1 MITYIDMLYVQCLI
15 CGCNFFNKEV
25 ITNETLFKKIF
36 PYEKW
41 HYKYNEDPELLIENT
56 SNGEDIDDKLSNSIR
71 TMPLY
76 DWLEKIVAITPKGLV
91 DITNV
96 EDNSH
101 RLVFFDDNGNEYDP
115 YWVNDETYK
124 QKPYIM
130 HKSCYQLLKK
140 NGYDM
145 SYNSF
150 LDVDNPEKLK
160 IKKKGSNIV
169 NKDFNENIELNKFNI
184 DYGIVN
190 KYIGEYKSIINYV
203 AYIYDKYLLENPL
216 KSKKNAIR
224 ILELKIPLKKIQNDE
239 VKKKG
244 PNNEVKRKGPS
255 DSATIFDIGTT
266 KIGNDKCIWQ
276 IVKNKNGVK
285 KWQRIKQ
292 EEGFNNDTNSTH
304 YYKYIKYKTKYY
316 NLIKKL
322 ETN

>member
-1 MITYIDMLYVQCLI
+1 MIYIRCLI
-15 CGCNFFNKEV
+15 CGCGFFNKEV
-25 ITNETLFKKIF
+25 ITNVTLFKKIF

-41 HYKYNEDPELLIENT
+41 HHKYNEEPELLIENT
-56 SNGEDIDDKLSNSIR
+56 SNDEDIDKLSSSIR
-71 TMPLY
+71 IIQLY
-76 DWLEKIVAITPKGLV
+76 DWLEKIVAITPTGLV

-101 RLVFFDDNGNEYDP
+101 RLVFFDNNDNEYDP
-115 YWVNDETYK
+115 YWVNDKTYK

-160 IKKKGSNIV
+160 IKKKGS
-169 NKDFNENIELNKFNI
+169 KDFNENIELNKFNI

-190 KYIGEYKSIINYV
+190 KYIGEYKNMINYV

-216 KSKKNAIR
+216 KNKINATR
-224 ILELKIPLKKIQNDE
+224 ILELKFPLKKIQTTE
-239 VKKKG
+239 VK
-244 PNNEVKRKGPS
+244 EVKRKGPS

-266 KIGNDKCIWQ
+266 KIGNDNHMWT

-292 EEGFNNDTNSTH
+292 EGKLNNSYTNSTY

>member
-1 MITYIDMLYVQCLI
+1 MIYIRCLI
-15 CGCNFFNKEV
+15 CGCGFFNKEV
-25 ITNETLFKKIF
+25 ITNVNLFKKIF
-36 PYEKW
+36 PYDKW
-41 HYKYNEDPELLIENT
+41 HHKYNEEPELLIENTELLIENT
-56 SNGEDIDDKLSNSIR
+56 SNDEDIDKLSNSIR
-71 TMPLY
+71 TLPLY

-115 YWVNDETYK
+115 YWVNDKTYK

-145 SYNSF
+145 SYNHF

-160 IKKKGSNIV
+160 IKKKGS
-169 NKDFNENIELNKFNI
+169 KDFNENIELNKFNI
-184 DYGIVN
+184 DYGVVN
-190 KYIGEYKSIINYV
+190 KYIGEYKNMINYV

-216 KSKKNAIR
+216 KNKINATR
-224 ILELKIPLKKIQNDE
+224 ILELKFPLKKIQTNE
-239 VKKKG
+239 VK
-244 PNNEVKRKGPS
+244 EIKRKGPS
-255 DSATIFDIGTT
+255 DSATIFDVGTT
-266 KIGNDKCIWQ
+266 KIGNDNHMWT

-292 EEGFNNDTNSTH
+292 EGKLNNSDTNSTY